1 MEKFE
6 CPQCGGPLGNEATV
20 CGECGKEINVQPP
33 SPAQEEKRSGKNLYA
48 FLAVLLVVLCGVAM
62 LLFTGLIPNP
72 LRDSSTAAIVNGEK
86 ISLAELDKKLDMYK
100 KMYGQGG
107 KADFSSPDGKK
118 MLEQMSRQVLDSLIQ
133 NKILATEARKE
144 KISVSPQEITER
156 INAIKKSMNLSD
168 KDFEEFLKN
177 HSMNLSSF
185 EKRVEKDLMIARLIA
200 KGADKGLTKEAWIKE
215 LNSRAKVEIF
225 SK

>member
-20 CGECGKEINVQPP
+20 CRECGKEINVQSP
-33 SPAQEEKRSGKNLYA
+33 SPAQEEKRSSKNLYA
-48 FLAVLLVVLCGVAM
+48 FLAVLLVALGGLAM

-107 KADFSSPDGKK
+107 EADFSSPEGKK
-118 MLEQMSRQVLDSLIQ
+118 MLEQMKRQVLDGLVQ
-133 NKILATEARKE
+133 EKILATEAKKE

-168 KDFEEFLKN
+168 KDFEGFLKN

-185 EKRVEKDLMIARLIA
+185 EKRMERDLLIANLIA
-200 KGADKGLTKEAWIKE
+200 KGAEKGLTNEAWIKE
-215 LNSRAKVEIF
+215 LNSRAKVEIL

>member
-1 MEKFE
+1 
-6 CPQCGGPLGNEATV
+6 
-20 CGECGKEINVQPP
+20 
-33 SPAQEEKRSGKNLYA
+33 
-48 FLAVLLVVLCGVAM
+48 M

-107 KADFSSPDGKK
+107 KADFSSPEGIK
-118 MLEQMSRQVLDSLIQ
+118 MLEQMRRQVLDSLIQ
-133 NKILATEARKE
+133 DKILATEARKE
-144 KISVSPQEITER
+144 KISVPPQEITER

-185 EKRVEKDLMIARLIA
+185 EKRMERDLLIANLIA
-200 KGADKGLTKEAWIKE
+200 KGAEKGLTNEAWIKE
-215 LNSRAKVEIF
+215 LNSRAKVEIL

>member
-6 CPQCGGPLGNEATV
+6 CPQCGGPLGSGATV

-48 FLAVLLVVLCGVAM
+48 FLAVLLVVLGGLAI
-62 LLFTGLIPNP
+62 LLFIGLIPNP

-86 ISLAELDKKLDMYK
+86 ISLVELNKKFDMYK
-100 KMYGQGG
+100 KMYGQ
-107 KADFSSPDGKK
+107 DGKTEFSGPNGEK
-118 MLEQMSRQVLDSLIQ
+118 MLEQLRRQILDSMIQ
-133 NKILATEARKE
+133 DKILATEARKE
-144 KISVSPQEITER
+144 MISVSPQEIAEK
-156 INAIKKSMNLSD
+156 INAIKNSMNLSD
-168 KDFEEFLKN
+168 KDFEGFLKN

-185 EKRVEKDLMIARLIA
+185 EKRMERDLLIANLIA
-200 KGADKGLTKEAWIKE
+200 KGAEKGLTNEAWIKE
-215 LNSRAKVEIF
+215 LNSRAKVEIL

>member
-6 CPQCGGPLGNEATV
+6 CPQCGGTLGNGANV
-20 CGECGKEINVQPP
+20 CGECGKEINVQSP
-33 SPAQEEKRSGKNLYA
+33 SPAQEEKRSSKNLYA
-48 FLAVLLVVLCGVAM
+48 FLAVLLVALGGAAL

-72 LRDSSTAAIVNGEK
+72 LKDSSTAAIVNGEK
-86 ISLAELDKKLDMYK
+86 ISLAELNKKLDMYK
-100 KMYGQGG
+100 KMYGQDG
-107 KADFSSPDGKK
+107 KADFSTPDGKK
-118 MLEQMSRQVLDSLIQ
+118 MLEQMRRQVLDSLIQ
-133 NKILATEARKE
+133 DKILATEARKE

-185 EKRVEKDLMIARLIA
+185 EKRMEKDLMIANLIA
-200 KGADKGLTKEAWIKE
+200 KGAEKGLTKEAWIKE
-215 LNSRAKVEIF
+215 LNSRATVKIF

>member
-20 CGECGKEINVQPP
+20 CGECGKEINVQSP
-33 SPAQEEKRSGKNLYA
+33 SPAQEEKRGGKNLYA
-48 FLAVLLVVLCGVAM
+48 FLAVLLAVLGGLAI

-86 ISLAELDKKLDMYK
+86 ISLVELNKKLDMYK
-100 KMYGQGG
+100 KMYGQDG
-107 KADFSSPDGKK
+107 KADFSGPNGEK
-118 MLEQMSRQVLDSLIQ
+118 MLEQLRRQVLDGLIQ
-133 NKILATEARKE
+133 DKILATEARKE
-144 KISVSPQEITER
+144 MISVSPQEIAER

-177 HSMNLSSF
+177 HSMNLNSF
-185 EKRVEKDLMIARLIA
+185 EKRLEKDLLIA
-200 KGADKGLTKEAWIKE
+200 HLIDKGAEKGLTKEAWIKE

>member
-6 CPQCGGPLGNEATV
+6 CPQCGSPLGNGTTV
-20 CGECGKEINVQPP
+20 CGECGKEITVQSP
-33 SPAQEEKRSGKNLYA
+33 SPTMEEKRSGKNLYA
-48 FLAVLLVVLCGVAM
+48 FLAVLLVALGGVAM

-100 KMYGQGG
+100 KMYGHDG
-107 KADFSSPDGKK
+107 KADFASPDGKK
-118 MLEQMSRQVLDSLIQ
+118 MLEQMKRQVLDGLVQ
-133 NKILATEARKE
+133 EKILATEAKKE
-144 KISVSPQEITER
+144 KISVSSQEITER
-156 INAIKKSMNLSD
+156 INAIKKSMNLPD

-200 KGADKGLTKEAWIKE
+200 KGAEKGLTKEAWIKE
-215 LNSRAKVEIF
+215 LNSRAKVKIL

>member
-6 CPQCGGPLGNEATV
+6 CPQCGGPLGKDTTV

-48 FLAVLLVVLCGVAM
+48 FLAVLLVVLGGLAI

-86 ISLAELDKKLDMYK
+86 ISLAELNKKLDMYK

-107 KADFSSPDGKK
+107 KD
-118 MLEQMSRQVLDSLIQ
+118 
-133 NKILATEARKE
+133 RK
-144 KISVSPQEITER
+144 STR
-156 INAIKKSMNLSD
+156 
-168 KDFEEFLKN
+168 
-177 HSMNLSSF
+177 
-185 EKRVEKDLMIARLIA
+185 
-200 KGADKGLTKEAWIKE
+200 
-215 LNSRAKVEIF
+215 LNSSHGYI
-225 SK
+225 